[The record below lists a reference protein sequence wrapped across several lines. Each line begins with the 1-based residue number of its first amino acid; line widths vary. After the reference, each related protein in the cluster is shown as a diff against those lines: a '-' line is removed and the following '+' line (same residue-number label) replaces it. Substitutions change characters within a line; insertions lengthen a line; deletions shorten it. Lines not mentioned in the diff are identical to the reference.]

1 MKYPKTLNVKV
12 ENIFGDQDVQITLYS
27 GLTIFVGTNASG
39 KTQTLKKIRD
49 IMRNEVGS
57 NKVRSLSSNRIGNM
71 EQYRSK
77 TNQYSYTID
86 DYTLGDQ
93 ATKRAR
99 LQIELQ
105 VEISLQWTNERM
117 FLLRYPKDCR
127 CCLIEIFLFAG
138 MLDK

>member
-1 MKYPKTLNVKV
+1 MEYPHTLHFNVEK
-12 ENIFGDQDVQITLYS
+12 IFGNQEVQITLYS
-27 GLTIFVGTNASG
+27 GLTILVGTNASG

-49 IMRNEVGS
+49 IMKRKLGGD
-57 NKVRSLSSNRIGNM
+57 KVRYLSSNRIGNM

-99 LQIELQ
+99 LQI
-105 VEISLQWTNERM
+105 
-117 FLLRYPKDCR
+117 
-127 CCLIEIFLFAG
+127 
-138 MLDK
+138 